1 MSKVWTKVKAKNMN
15 IYTKMISEI
24 AGVGL
29 TQALDI
35 QNHIDENI
43 NLDWSEASWREIKK
57 AIIQACDEMMR

>member
-1 MSKVWTKVKAKNMN
+1 MN

-35 QNHIDENI
+35 QSYIDENI